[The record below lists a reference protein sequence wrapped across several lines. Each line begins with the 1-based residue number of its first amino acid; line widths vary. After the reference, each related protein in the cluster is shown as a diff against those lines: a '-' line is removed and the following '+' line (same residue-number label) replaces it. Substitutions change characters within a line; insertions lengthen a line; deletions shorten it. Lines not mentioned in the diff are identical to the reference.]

1 MVDQNATTLF
11 NDIYDSTNRK
21 ILVYITAKCSN
32 PADIHDIFQETY
44 AELYSILVKKGPDYI
59 QNSEAF
65 VMKLAKQKLSRYYS
79 LLDRLKRLL
88 PLSGPPENEEWDA
101 SMERDLDSTLMDEL
115 VCSRDLAARVYTYLS
130 SKPADVKK
138 VFYLY
143 YSLDLTIPQIAKQ
156 LSMSESNVKNKL
168 YRTLKELRN
177 FYS

>member
-1 MVDQNATTLF
+1 MVDQNPTTLF

-21 ILVYITAKCSN
+21 VLVYITAKCSS

-44 AELYSILVKKGPDYI
+44 MELYSILVKKGPDYI

-88 PLSGPPENEEWDA
+88 PLSSPPENEDWDA
-101 SMERDLDSTLMDEL
+101 SMEQELDSVPIDEL

-130 SKPADVKK
+130 SKPTDVKR
-138 VFYLY
+138 FFICIIP
-143 YSLDLTIPQIAKQ
+143 LT
-156 LSMSESNVKNKL
+156 
-168 YRTLKELRN
+168 
-177 FYS
+177 